1 MVFPS
6 IPLYLDP
13 PTNWHQQQQP
23 SHQQHH
29 HHHQANGNESSSEL
43 LPQLPALQAQGPQ
56 MGSVRPGPMGDRGQ
70 IAKISSGGDQG
81 TLKCP
86 RCESSNTK
94 FCYFNNYSLSQPRHF
109 CKTCRRY
116 WTRGGALRN
125 VPVGGG
131 CRRNKK
137 TKRSSSHSKSPAAA
151 AAANTEKQSSSS
163 VPLSGFNNRGFMA
176 SLENM
181 SLYGGGGVEQWRL
194 HQNQHQ
200 QQFPNL
206 LSGFDPITTTCSSSY
221 SFPFV
226 QSSNVIE
233 GGLLGG
239 VFGESRVK
247 MEAGNGGLLSSLSSR
262 ISPLSFTENYSWTD
276 LAASSSSAAPHLL

>member
-13 PTNWHQQQQP
+13 PTNWHQQQP
-23 SHQQHH
+23 SQQHH
-29 HHHQANGNESSSEL
+29 HHHQAINGNESSSEL
-43 LPQLPALQAQGPQ
+43 LPQLPPLQAQGPQ
-56 MGSVRPGPMGDRGQ
+56 MGSVRPGPTGDRGQ
-70 IAKISSGGDQG
+70 IAKISSGGG
-81 TLKCP
+81 GEGALKCP

-131 CRRNKK
+131 CRRSKK
-137 TKRSSSHSKSPAAA
+137 TKRSSSQSKSPAPPAA
-151 AAANTEKQSSSS
+151 TAANTEKQSSS
-163 VPLSGFNNRGFMA
+163 VPSSGFNNNRGFMA

-194 HQNQHQ
+194 HQHQ

-206 LSGFDPITTTCSSSY
+206 LSGFDPITSSS
-221 SFPFV
+221 SFPLV
-226 QSSNVIE
+226 QSSVIE
-233 GGLLGG
+233 GGL
-239 VFGESRVK
+239 FGESRVK
-247 MEAGNGGLLSSLSSR
+247 MESGNGGLLSSNLSR
-262 ISPLSFTENYSWTD
+262 ISPLMSFTENYSWTD
-276 LAASSSSAAPHLL
+276 LAASSSSAAHHLF